1 MFNFKVVTP
10 EKTYLEGEASMVVLP
25 GIEGDLGI
33 LPDHSNIITS
43 IRPGFV
49 NIDSKDN
56 YQFFVEEGF
65 IKFSENELLVVAVG
79 IVDKEEVNNDLF
91 NVIMAKSDFVNQL
104 FSLMK
109 IDLQKSK
116 LYDLLVEVEM
126 PLLKVLSNMEL
137 TGIKID
143 SDLLDSLSVKYNSD
157 LQQIE
162 KKIYS
167 SKKITR
173 I

>member
-43 IRPGFV
+43 VRPGFV
-49 NIDSKDN
+49 NIDSTDN

-79 IVDKEEVNNDLF
+79 IVDKEEVNNDLL
-91 NVIMAKSDFVNQL
+91 NEKIEQL
-104 FSLMK
+104 VGQIEGADEK
-109 IDLQKSK
+109 NKSK
-116 LYDLLVEVEM
+116 LQ
-126 PLLKVLSNMEL
+126 N
-137 TGIKID
+137 KID
-143 SDLLDSLSVKYNSD
+143 CLKLLLN
-157 LQQIE
+157 
-162 KKIYS
+162 
-167 SKKITR
+167 
-173 I
+173 

>member
-49 NIDSKDN
+49 NIDSTDSH
-56 YQFFVEEGF
+56 QFFVEEGF

-79 IVDKEEVNNDLF
+79 IVDKEEVNNDLL
-91 NVIMAKSDFVNQL
+91 NEKIEQL
-104 FSLMK
+104 QGQFK
-109 IDLQKSK
+109 GADGKNKSK
-116 LYDLLVEVEM
+116 LQNKIECLKLL
-126 PLLKVLSNMEL
+126 LN
-137 TGIKID
+137 
-143 SDLLDSLSVKYNSD
+143 
-157 LQQIE
+157 
-162 KKIYS
+162 
-167 SKKITR
+167 
-173 I
+173 

>member
-49 NIDSKDN
+49 NIDSTDSH
-56 YQFFVEEGF
+56 QFFVEEGF

-79 IVDKEEVNNDLF
+79 IVDKEEVNNDLL
-91 NVIMAKSDFVNQL
+91 NEKIEQL
-104 FSLMK
+104 QGQFEGADEK
-109 IDLQKSK
+109 NKSK
-116 LYDLLVEVEM
+116 LQ
-126 PLLKVLSNMEL
+126 N
-137 TGIKID
+137 KID
-143 SDLLDSLSVKYNSD
+143 CLKLLLN
-157 LQQIE
+157 
-162 KKIYS
+162 
-167 SKKITR
+167 
-173 I
+173 

>member
-49 NIDSKDN
+49 NIDSTDN

-79 IVDKEEVNNDLF
+79 IVDKEEVNNDLL
-91 NVIMAKSDFVNQL
+91 NEKIEQL
-104 FSLMK
+104 QGQLEGADEK
-109 IDLQKSK
+109 NKSK
-116 LYDLLVEVEM
+116 LQ
-126 PLLKVLSNMEL
+126 N
-137 TGIKID
+137 KID
-143 SDLLDSLSVKYNSD
+143 CLKLLLN
-157 LQQIE
+157 
-162 KKIYS
+162 
-167 SKKITR
+167 
-173 I
+173 

>member
-49 NIDSKDN
+49 NIESTDN
-56 YQFFVEEGF
+56 RQFFVEEGF

-79 IVDKEEVNNDLF
+79 IVDKEEVNNDLL
-91 NVIMAKSDFVNQL
+91 NEKIEQL
-104 FSLMK
+104 KGQFEEADEK
-109 IDLQKSK
+109 NKSK
-116 LYDLLVEVEM
+116 LQ
-126 PLLKVLSNMEL
+126 N
-137 TGIKID
+137 KID
-143 SDLLDSLSVKYNSD
+143 CLKLLLN
-157 LQQIE
+157 
-162 KKIYS
+162 
-167 SKKITR
+167 
-173 I
+173 

>member
-49 NIDSKDN
+49 NIESTDN
-56 YQFFVEEGF
+56 HQFFVEEGF

-79 IVDKEEVNNDLF
+79 IVDIEEVNNDLL
-91 NVIMAKSDFVNQL
+91 NEKIEQL
-104 FSLMK
+104 L
-109 IDLQKSK
+109 
-116 LYDLLVEVEM
+116 
-126 PLLKVLSNMEL
+126 
-137 TGIKID
+137 G
-143 SDLLDSLSVKYNSD
+143 
-157 LQQIE
+157 QIE
-162 KKIYS
+162 GAD
-167 SKKITR
+167 
-173 I
+173 

>member
-49 NIDSKDN
+49 NIDSTDSH
-56 YQFFVEEGF
+56 QFFVEEGF

-79 IVDKEEVNNDLF
+79 IVDKEEVNNDLL
-91 NVIMAKSDFVNQL
+91 NEKIEQL
-104 FSLMK
+104 LGQIEEADEK
-109 IDLQKSK
+109 NKSK
-116 LYDLLVEVEM
+116 LQ
-126 PLLKVLSNMEL
+126 N
-137 TGIKID
+137 KID
-143 SDLLDSLSVKYNSD
+143 CLKLLLN
-157 LQQIE
+157 
-162 KKIYS
+162 
-167 SKKITR
+167 
-173 I
+173 

>member
-49 NIDSKDN
+49 NIDSTDSH
-56 YQFFVEEGF
+56 QFFVEEGF

-79 IVDKEEVNNDLF
+79 IVDKEEVNNDLL
-91 NVIMAKSDFVNQL
+91 NEKIEQL
-104 FSLMK
+104 LGQIQEADEK
-109 IDLQKSK
+109 NKSK
-116 LYDLLVEVEM
+116 LQ
-126 PLLKVLSNMEL
+126 N
-137 TGIKID
+137 KID
-143 SDLLDSLSVKYNSD
+143 CLKLLLN
-157 LQQIE
+157 
-162 KKIYS
+162 
-167 SKKITR
+167 
-173 I
+173 

>member
-49 NIDSKDN
+49 NIDSTDSH
-56 YQFFVEEGF
+56 QFFVEEGF

-79 IVDKEEVNNDLF
+79 IVDKEEVNNDLL
-91 NVIMAKSDFVNQL
+91 NEKIEQL
-104 FSLMK
+104 QGQLEGADEK
-109 IDLQKSK
+109 NKSK
-116 LYDLLVEVEM
+116 LQNKIECLKLL
-126 PLLKVLSNMEL
+126 LN
-137 TGIKID
+137 
-143 SDLLDSLSVKYNSD
+143 
-157 LQQIE
+157 
-162 KKIYS
+162 
-167 SKKITR
+167 
-173 I
+173 

>member
-49 NIDSKDN
+49 NIDSTDSH
-56 YQFFVEEGF
+56 QFFVEEGF

-79 IVDKEEVNNDLF
+79 IVDKEEVNNDLL
-91 NVIMAKSDFVNQL
+91 NEKIEQL
-104 FSLMK
+104 LGQIEGADEK
-109 IDLQKSK
+109 NKSK
-116 LYDLLVEVEM
+116 LQ
-126 PLLKVLSNMEL
+126 N
-137 TGIKID
+137 KID
-143 SDLLDSLSVKYNSD
+143 CLKILLN
-157 LQQIE
+157 
-162 KKIYS
+162 
-167 SKKITR
+167 
-173 I
+173 

>member
-49 NIDSKDN
+49 NIDSTDSH
-56 YQFFVEEGF
+56 QFFVEEGF

-79 IVDKEEVNNDLF
+79 IVDKEEVNNDLL
-91 NVIMAKSDFVNQL
+91 NEKIEQL
-104 FSLMK
+104 QGQFEGADEK
-109 IDLQKSK
+109 NKSK
-116 LYDLLVEVEM
+116 LQNKIECLKLL
-126 PLLKVLSNMEL
+126 LN
-137 TGIKID
+137 
-143 SDLLDSLSVKYNSD
+143 
-157 LQQIE
+157 
-162 KKIYS
+162 
-167 SKKITR
+167 
-173 I
+173 

>member
-49 NIDSKDN
+49 NIDSTDSH
-56 YQFFVEEGF
+56 QFFVEEGF

-79 IVDKEEVNNDLF
+79 IVDKEEVNNDLL
-91 NVIMAKSDFVNQL
+91 NEKIEQL
-104 FSLMK
+104 LGQIEGADEK
-109 IDLQKSK
+109 NKSK
-116 LYDLLVEVEM
+116 LQ
-126 PLLKVLSNMEL
+126 N
-137 TGIKID
+137 KID
-143 SDLLDSLSVKYNSD
+143 CLKLLLN
-157 LQQIE
+157 
-162 KKIYS
+162 
-167 SKKITR
+167 
-173 I
+173 

>member
-49 NIDSKDN
+49 NIDSTDSH
-56 YQFFVEEGF
+56 QFFVEEGF

-79 IVDKEEVNNDLF
+79 VVDKEEVNNDLL
-91 NVIMAKSDFVNQL
+91 NE
-104 FSLMK
+104 K
-109 IDLQKSK
+109 IDRLLGQIEGADEKNKSK
-116 LYDLLVEVEM
+116 LQ
-126 PLLKVLSNMEL
+126 N
-137 TGIKID
+137 KID
-143 SDLLDSLSVKYNSD
+143 CLKLLLN
-157 LQQIE
+157 
-162 KKIYS
+162 
-167 SKKITR
+167 
-173 I
+173 

>member
-49 NIDSKDN
+49 NIESTDN
-56 YQFFVEEGF
+56 HQFFVEEGF

-79 IVDKEEVNNDLF
+79 IVDKEEVNNDLL
-91 NVIMAKSDFVNQL
+91 NE
-104 FSLMK
+104 K
-109 IDLQKSK
+109 IELLLGQIEGADDKNKSK
-116 LYDLLVEVEM
+116 LQ
-126 PLLKVLSNMEL
+126 N
-137 TGIKID
+137 KID
-143 SDLLDSLSVKYNSD
+143 CLKLLLN
-157 LQQIE
+157 
-162 KKIYS
+162 
-167 SKKITR
+167 
-173 I
+173 